1 MLEASDSPTLLF
13 EGAGYDIVIVE
24 TVGLGQSEI
33 DIDRTVDMLMLLVQV
48 LPAAGAITRLVH
60 HFRESL
66 FVLWKVLSVPSVP
79 SVR

>member
-1 MLEASDSPTLLF
+1 
-13 EGAGYDIVIVE
+13 
-24 TVGLGQSEI
+24 
-33 DIDRTVDMLMLLVQV
+33 MLMLLVQV

-66 FVLWKVLSVPSVP
+66 FVLWKVRALSVPSVCAR